1 MGKTKEGQKVSD
13 YQTGLVLGA
22 VLGWLFSSIVIVL
35 VLALF
40 YGASE
45 NERIPKWRARR
56 ENQRLYKAEK
66 DCGIAPR
73 WWKG

>member
-1 MGKTKEGQKVSD
+1 MSD

-35 VLALF
+35 VMALF

-45 NERIPKWRARR
+45 NGRIPKWRARR
-56 ENQRLYKAEK
+56 ENQRLYKA
-66 DCGIAPR
+66 
-73 WWKG
+73 

>member
-1 MGKTKEGQKVSD
+1 MSD

-56 ENQRLYKAEK
+56 ENQRLHKAEK

-73 WWKG
+73 RWKGQ